1 MDHLHS
7 MVIGGFLLWVSY
19 QFTCYFVV
27 LGIYLRLTY
36 FFLQIFL
43 ACFDH
48 RGTPDKTT
56 RTYEL
61 ETKEGAVCVSFF
73 KNAVTL

>member
-27 LGIYLRLTY
+27 RNISKANI
-36 FFLQIFL
+36 FFSTNISSLL
-43 ACFDH
+43 
-48 RGTPDKTT
+48 
-56 RTYEL
+56 
-61 ETKEGAVCVSFF
+61 
-73 KNAVTL
+73 